1 MIRNKEVKLLYM
13 ICFILGI
20 IGVAIISMIHLLAGV
35 ITFFLLLLFSIT
47 FLIFTKHRYQDIKEL
62 SDYLASVYAGSK
74 HMDIRDNS
82 EGELSILK
90 NDIYKVTLTL
100 TEQSEL
106 LRKDKKYLAETLSN
120 ISHQLKTP
128 LTSMYVMTDL
138 LTDPNLPDEKKDE
151 FLSNITN
158 QLKRIEWL
166 VTSLLKLSKI
176 DAKAVIF
183 KKDNISLSHL
193 INKAIEPLMIP
204 SELKEI
210 TINIDCPDNCVI
222 IADNNWTTEAILNII
237 KNCIEHTGI
246 GGMIQ
251 ISVIPNALYTE
262 LTITDNGEGVAIDD
276 IPYIFERFYKGKNA
290 GPDSIGIGLA
300 MSKSILTSQ
309 NATIAIDPNLT
320 KGTKFIIKFYRQ
332 VDS

>member
-1 MIRNKEVKLLYM
+1 M

-20 IGVAIISMIHLLAGV
+20 IGITIISMIHLLAGI
-35 ITFFLLLLFSIT
+35 ITFFLLLLLFIT
-47 FLIFTKHRYQDIKEL
+47 FLIFTKRRYQDIKEL

-176 DAKAVIF
+176 DAKAVTF
-183 KKDNISLSHL
+183 KKDNVILNNLIS
-193 INKAIEPLMIP
+193 KAIEPLLIP
-204 SELKEI
+204 AELKEI
-210 TINIDCPDNCVI
+210 TININCPDNCVI
-222 IADNNWTTEAILNII
+222 TADNNWTIEAILNII
-237 KNCIEHTGI
+237 KNCIEHTKN
-246 GGMIQ
+246 GGVIQ
-251 ISVIPNALYTE
+251 ISSIQNTLYTE
-262 LTITDNGEGVAIDD
+262 LTITDNGEGIANDD
-276 IPYIFERFYKGKNA
+276 KPYIFERFYKGKNA

-309 NATIAIDPNLT
+309 NATITIDPNLT
-320 KGTKFIIKFYRQ
+320 IGTKFIIKFYRQ
-332 VDS
+332 MVS